1 MMNNNSNSSTM
12 MPPATKISVTRDIN
26 TGQTIILV
34 DFAPGVHL
42 EVLATYDLPPHESYR
57 SFYRK
62 IVASNIWKRPRSS
75 TREES
80 EESCLS
86 PPPGDNDKQN
96 SKKSV
101 PSSLS
106 STSLEIRGT
115 KRKASNPI
123 SNPAP
128 HAQREVKRRK
138 ARNGAIIPPST
149 RVLRTTK

>member
-12 MPPATKISVTRDIN
+12 MPPATKKISVTRDIN

-34 DFAPGVHL
+34 DLAPGVHL

-80 EESCLS
+80 EESSLS

-96 SKKSV
+96 SKNSV
-101 PSSLS
+101 PLSSS
-106 STSLEIRGT
+106 STSLRGT